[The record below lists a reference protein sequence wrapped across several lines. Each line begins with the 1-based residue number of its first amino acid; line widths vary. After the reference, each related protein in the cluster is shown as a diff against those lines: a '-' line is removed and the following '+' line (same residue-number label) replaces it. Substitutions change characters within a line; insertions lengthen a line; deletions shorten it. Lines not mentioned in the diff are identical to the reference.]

1 MARAFVFVLDS
12 FGIGGAADAA
22 RFGDEGSNTF
32 GHIAAACAAR
42 QADREGVRAGPLHV
56 PNMDALGLA
65 KAAALAVGDESAN
78 AASAAVAQNAF
89 YGAADEISSGKDTPS
104 GHWEIAAFP
113 VRFDWG
119 YFPETTPTFPASLTS
134 AIVAE
139 VGLPG
144 ILGDRHASGTE
155 VIAQFGEEHIRT
167 GKPICYT
174 SADSVFQIA
183 AHETHFGLER
193 LYELCGIVRRLV
205 DPLNIGRVIARPFI
219 GETQQTFERT
229 ANRRDFAVPPPEPT
243 LLDRLT
249 ARGNRVIG
257 IGKIGDIFA
266 HRGVSETRKA
276 AGNMALFD
284 AALSGMDDARD
295 GDLVFANFIDFDT
308 LFGHRRDIAGYAAA
322 LEAFDRRLP
331 EAFSR
336 LRRGDILLLTADH
349 GCDPS
354 WTGTDHT
361 RERIPIIGTGPGLR
375 GGEVGVRSTFADI
388 GETIAEHLALAP
400 GRHGKSFYKA
410 VAADA

>member
-12 FGIGGAADAA
+12 FGIGAAADAA

-32 GHIAAACAAR
+32 GHIAAACAAG
-42 QADREGVRAGPLHV
+42 QADREGVRAGPLNV
-56 PNMDALGLA
+56 PNMAALGLA
-65 KAAALAVGDESAN
+65 KAAALAVGDISAN
-78 AASAAVAQNAF
+78 AAPAAVAQNAF

-139 VGLPG
+139 AGLPG

-155 VIAQFGEEHIRT
+155 IIAEFGEEHIRT

-295 GDLVFANFIDFDT
+295 GDMVFANFIDFDT
-308 LFGHRRDIAGYAAA
+308 LFGHRRDVAGYAEA

-354 WTGTDHT
+354 WKGTDHT

-375 GGEVGVRSTFADI
+375 GGEIGVRSTFADI
-388 GETIAEHLALAP
+388 GETIAEHLGLAP
-400 GRHGKSFYKA
+400 GRHGTSFYKA
-410 VAADA
+410 IAADA

>member
-78 AASAAVAQNAF
+78 AASPAVAQNAF

-139 VGLPG
+139 AGLPG

-174 SADSVFQIA
+174 SAD
-183 AHETHFGLER
+183 FGL
-193 LYELCGIVRRLV
+193 
-205 DPLNIGRVIARPFI
+205 P
-219 GETQQTFERT
+219 
-229 ANRRDFAVPPPEPT
+229 
-243 LLDRLT
+243 
-249 ARGNRVIG
+249 
-257 IGKIGDIFA
+257 
-266 HRGVSETRKA
+266 
-276 AGNMALFD
+276 
-284 AALSGMDDARD
+284 
-295 GDLVFANFIDFDT
+295 
-308 LFGHRRDIAGYAAA
+308 
-322 LEAFDRRLP
+322 DRR
-331 EAFSR
+331 A
-336 LRRGDILLLTADH
+336 
-349 GCDPS
+349 
-354 WTGTDHT
+354 
-361 RERIPIIGTGPGLR
+361 
-375 GGEVGVRSTFADI
+375 
-388 GETIAEHLALAP
+388 
-400 GRHGKSFYKA
+400 
-410 VAADA
+410 